1 MIKRIRAIVRQLDAP
16 DWHTRDAAQ
25 SQLVSIG
32 PPVMSVLRQL
42 RPDTPTEA
50 AQRIDLVLDRLT
62 ADLNK
67 NTAPSSIDDGA
78 TIPILR

>member
-25 SQLVSIG
+25 SQLVAIG

-42 RPDTPTEA
+42 KPGTPTEA
-50 AQRIDLVLDRLT
+50 AQRIDLILDRLT
-62 ADLNK
+62 DELNTK
-67 NTAPSSIDDGA
+67 SAPPAVLPGGDPLG
-78 TIPILR
+78 IP